1 MLSLNSY
8 VQVAY
13 NLLYMKTNASLVYNF
28 VLMLGD
34 VVVLLIS
41 FAAAFVIRAHTGGDV
56 AHPMHVRDYLLIV
69 TALVP
74 FWILIFA
81 LLGLYH
87 HNMYER
93 RFAEIGRLFIGS
105 FVGMLFVIAWDY
117 MSLQPIFP
125 AKLVPVYGFLVA
137 FVLLVIV
144 RNVLRAIRIVL
155 FNIGY
160 GLTRIVV
167 VGNTLAAKE
176 IIESIADRRHSGYEL
191 LGVIGYRKHL
201 PSTVPSY
208 PNFKAFLGS
217 KPDDLHGIV
226 QTELY
231 TNEQRNSEILTYAQE
246 NHVSYRF
253 VPGNTELFFGN
264 IDVELFRN
272 TIPVIH
278 VRHTPLFGWGRIFKR
293 LTDLILGSILFVL
306 SSPILGGIALVMTIF
321 DHGDPFYRQKRLTRF
336 GTTMRVFKIR
346 TYKHAYNRMTPEAGF
361 TKMGRPDL
369 AKLYRANGDFLE
381 DDPRIS
387 RLGKFLRKTSLDEL
401 PQLLNVIKGDMS
413 LVGPRPLEPFELD
426 SYSKKSLMLSV
437 KTGLTGLAVV
447 SGRRDIPF
455 EERRKL
461 DLYYV
466 QNWSFWLD
474 LVIIAKTVAAVLRR
488 SGAH

>member
-1 MLSLNSY
+1 
-8 VQVAY
+8 
-13 NLLYMKTNASLVYNF
+13 MKTNASLVYNF

-34 VVVLLIS
+34 IVVLLMS
-41 FAAAFVIRAHTGGDV
+41 FAAAFVIRAHSSVDV
-56 AHPMHVRDYLLIV
+56 AHPMHASEYLVIM
-69 TALVP
+69 TALIP

-93 RFAEIGRLFIGS
+93 RFAEAGRLFIGS
-105 FVGMLFVIAWDY
+105 FIGMLFVIAWDY

-125 AKLVPVYGFLVA
+125 AKLVPVYGFVVA
-137 FVLLVIV
+137 FGLLVVV
-144 RNVLRAIRIVL
+144 RNILRAIRIGL
-155 FNIGY
+155 FNVGY
-160 GLTRIVV
+160 GLTRIAV
-167 VGNTLAAKE
+167 VGNTLVAKE
-176 IIESIADRRHSGYEL
+176 IIESIANRRQSGYEL
-191 LGVIGYRKHL
+191 IGVIGYRKHL
-201 PSTVPSY
+201 LPSVQSY
-208 PNFKAFLGS
+208 PNFQSFLAAA
-217 KPDDLHGIV
+217 PDELHSIV

-231 TNEQRNSEILTYAQE
+231 ANELRNTEILNYAQE
-246 NHVSYRF
+246 HHVGYRF
-253 VPGNTELFFGN
+253 VPGNTELFVGN
-264 IDVELFRN
+264 LEVELFRN

-278 VRHTPLFGWGRIFKR
+278 VRHTALFGWGRIFKR
-293 LTDLILGSILFVL
+293 LTDLVLGSILFL
-306 SSPILGGIALVMTIF
+306 LATPILGGIALAMLMF

-336 GTTMRVFKIR
+336 GATMHVFKIR

-361 TKMGRPDL
+361 AKMGRPDL
-369 AKLYRANGDFLE
+369 AKQYRANGDFL
-381 DDPRIS
+381 DNDPRIS
-387 RLGKFLRKTSLDEL
+387 RLGRFLRKTSLDEL

-474 LVIIAKTVAAVLRR
+474 LVIIAKTIAAVLRR